1 MAEFAGAGATHLKQ
15 KNIVLSKNLRPAL
28 LALALGITQF
38 FMTNYFFSSFVNLAL
53 SFLIVCR
60 ILSAFAFFTFLLERG
75 FPASKVWRH
84 AGLPHQHGYCAINFF
99 VMGSS
104 MIKP

>member
-38 FMTNYFFSSFVNLAL
+38 IM
-53 SFLIVCR
+53 
-60 ILSAFAFFTFLLERG
+60 
-75 FPASKVWRH
+75 
-84 AGLPHQHGYCAINFF
+84 
-99 VMGSS
+99 
-104 MIKP
+104 